1 MIHIYTGDGK
11 GKTTAALGLAVRA
24 LGWGKR
30 VRLVQFMKQGRVY
43 GESESLKRFENFE
56 SAQFG
61 RCELL
66 APENIKPVDYEEAE
80 KGLEYAREVLREK
93 QADLLI
99 LDEINFALHIGLLK
113 VGEIE
118 ALIRSCPPEV
128 ELVLTGR
135 NCPEELRELADYVSE
150 IKEIKH
156 PYRKGTEGREGIEY

>member
-30 VRLVQFMKQGRVY
+30 VSLVQFMKKGSKY
-43 GESESLKRFENFE
+43 GELKSLGDFENCE
-56 SAQFG
+56 IIQTG
-61 RCELL
+61 RDELL
-66 APENIKPVDYEEAE
+66 TPENVQPVDYEEAE
-80 KGLEYAREVLREK
+80 KGLEYAEEILREK

-99 LDEINFALHIGLLK
+99 LDEINFALQIGLLK

-118 ALIRSCPPEV
+118 ALVRSCPPEV

-135 NCPEELRELADYVSE
+135 GCPEELRKLADYVSE

-156 PYRKGTEGREGIEY
+156 PYREGVEGRKGIEY

>member
-11 GKTTAALGLAVRA
+11 GKTTAAIGLAVRA

-30 VRLVQFMKQGRVY
+30 VQLVQFMKKGCVY

-66 APENIKPVDYEEAE
+66 TPENVQPADYQEAE
-80 KGLEYAREVLREK
+80 KGLQYAKGILGEK
-93 QADLLI
+93 KADLLI
-99 LDEINFALHIGLLK
+99 LDEINFALQIGLLK

-135 NCPEELRELADYVSE
+135 SCPEELLVLADYVSE
-150 IKEIKH
+150 IEEIKH
-156 PYRKGTEGREGIEY
+156 PYREGTEAREGIEY